1 MNIRYFFILPLLLSS
16 CDFNEDFCIRDGELI
31 AFPRFKEEHETPP
44 PYERRFMSAY
54 GNTSETLQTAFTQ
67 DTLRW
72 KIPQGKYKF
81 IFHTGNYIVGN
92 KDDYYESRLIAH
104 TDTVDG
110 IVKIAEPQI
119 ACYTSLFDSELKYQQ
134 PVTEI
139 FTPQLFTQR
148 LNIKL
153 KLSGNIKPLAAI
165 SGEISGAATEK
176 YLVSQNRSGCA
187 DIALQFKEINNSDSI
202 WTASINT
209 FGFNPA
215 VPNIFKIK
223 CEMVPEDTVFNE
235 TQKIDLTP
243 YLKDFNEPEL
253 SLEMRIRIGKEIVI
267 SEPIPI
273 LNWEDYPHGS
283 FI

>member
-1 MNIRYFFILPLLLSS
+1 MNIRYFFILPFLLSS

-31 AFPRFKEEHETPP
+31 AYPKFKEDVTPP
-44 PYERRFMSAY
+44 PYESRFMRAY
-54 GNTSETLQTAFTQ
+54 GPETSQTSFTQ

-72 KIPQGKYKF
+72 KIPQGEYKF
-81 IFHTGNYIVGN
+81 IFFTGNYNVGN
-92 KDDYYESRLIAH
+92 KCDYYESKLIAQ
-104 TDTVDG
+104 TDTVKG
-110 IVKIAEPQI
+110 VVKISEPQL
-119 ACYTSLFDSELKYQQ
+119 ACYTSLFDSKLKYQR

-153 KLSGNIKPLAAI
+153 KLSGNIKPLKSI
-165 SGEISGAATEK
+165 SGEISGTATEK
-176 YLVSQNRSGCA
+176 FMVSKNKTGCA
-187 DIALQFKEINNSDSI
+187 DIALWFKEINDSDSI
-202 WTASINT
+202 WTESINT

-215 VPNIFKIK
+215 VPNIFRIE

-273 LNWEDYPHGS
+273 LEWEDYPE
-283 FI
+283 IVLP

>member
-31 AFPRFKEEHETPP
+31 AYAKFKEDVTPP
-44 PYERRFMSAY
+44 PYESRFMRAY
-54 GNTSETLQTAFTQ
+54 GPETSQTSFTQ

-72 KIPQGKYKF
+72 EIPQGEYKF
-81 IFHTGNYIVGN
+81 IFFTGNYNVGN
-92 KDDYYESRLIAH
+92 KFNYYESKLIAQ
-104 TDTVDG
+104 TDTVAG
-110 IVKIAEPQI
+110 IVKIAEPQL
-119 ACYTSLFDSELKYQQ
+119 ACYTSLFDSELKYQR

-153 KLSGNIKPLAAI
+153 KLSGNIKPLKSI
-165 SGEISGAATEK
+165 SGEISGTATEK
-176 YLVSQNRSGCA
+176 FLVSRNKTGCA
-187 DIALQFKEINNSDSI
+187 DIALRFKEINDSDSI
-202 WTASINT
+202 WTESINT

-273 LNWEDYPHGS
+273 LNWEDYPE
-283 FI
+283 IVLP